1 MLPLL
6 LLGLCAL
13 SGDDHAAAIHALCDG
28 VRDQDADTLDNHHRR
43 HQLGGERE
51 EVPTPSL
58 IAALAELGAQLGGS
72 GEARD
77 LLTVWCSSQRT
88 RSAVATDNGGEDAEP
103 TAAAVATAAPA
114 RSCGAANAHTGCSAD
129 ATAPVLSASPM
140 PSVPTQS
147 IKEELDGVVV
157 LLRHNSKTV
166 SLRRRIRLVCSSS
179 SSSSRDNQ
187 ALRATARVGLQ

>member
-13 SGDDHAAAIHALCDG
+13 SRDDHAAAIHELCDG
-28 VRDQDADTLDNHHRR
+28 VRDHGDADTLDNHHRR

-51 EVPTPSL
+51 EVPTQSL

-114 RSCGAANAHTGCSAD
+114 QSCGAAHTGCSAD

-166 SLRRRIRLVCSSS
+166 SLRRRIPSACSSS

-187 ALRATARVGLQ
+187 ALRQQHA